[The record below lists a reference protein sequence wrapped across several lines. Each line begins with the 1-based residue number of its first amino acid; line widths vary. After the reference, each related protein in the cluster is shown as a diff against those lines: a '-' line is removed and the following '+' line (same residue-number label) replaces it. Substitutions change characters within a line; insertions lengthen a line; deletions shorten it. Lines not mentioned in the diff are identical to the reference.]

1 MLIVYLLAAYGAI
14 DLFCE
19 AIGAVRRIEQRKQG
33 A

>member
-1 MLIVYLLAAYGAI
+1 VIIVYLLAAYGAI

-19 AIGAVRRIEQRKQG
+19 AIGAVRRIEQRKSR